1 MTSLKMA
8 EVEVV
13 VGGGKSGFQ
22 PTTISRRDQEILS
35 QVMPLI
41 SGSKLSAKMW
51 KILSLEFIF
60 LPAWLSYLKI
70 AGWHADFFIYQIKC
84 IRLMEM
90 YIGFFFLI
98 RSAWFVMLQWPTH
111 QSEQK
116 MTAVLA
122 PETDSCR
129 VSTAFLSLT
138 PPSFINDFYLH
149 VPLSSLPICS
159 CLSVWQFRLFV
170 FVVLAS
176 NSLFCCLGQKLLSS
190 HFTVFLI
197 LYLKASTMI
206 LFSSE
211 CYMLLLS
218 RDPHYDTPT
227 LTNPSAMLRENYFR
241 HLFLCVLSCLPDV
254 SAYRC

>member
-129 VSTAFLSLT
+129 VSTAFLSYLL
-138 PPSFINDFYLH
+138 PLSINDFYLH
-149 VPLSSLPICS
+149 VSFLPFPSVPVCRSDSSVFLFLLSLQGTLC
-159 CLSVWQFRLFV
+159 
-170 FVVLAS
+170 FVVWDKS
-176 NSLFCCLGQKLLSS
+176 F
-190 HFTVFLI
+190 FLHT
-197 LYLKASTMI
+197 SQ
-206 LFSSE
+206 
-211 CYMLLLS
+211 
-218 RDPHYDTPT
+218 
-227 LTNPSAMLRENYFR
+227 YF
-241 HLFLCVLSCLPDV
+241 
-254 SAYRC
+254 